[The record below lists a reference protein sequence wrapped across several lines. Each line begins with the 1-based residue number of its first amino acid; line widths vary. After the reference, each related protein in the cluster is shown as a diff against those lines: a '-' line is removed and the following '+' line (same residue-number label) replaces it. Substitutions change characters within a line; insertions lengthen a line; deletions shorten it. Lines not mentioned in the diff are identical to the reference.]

1 MWDVETVV
9 KGLRPLTLAL
19 VIGTVMAV
27 APALQPGAGAGAARA
42 QEALRV
48 SQPARVVIRNDRGGI
63 VSRRVAEIAQI
74 RAQGQSVEI
83 RGRVCYSS
91 CTMYLGL
98 PNTCVEPG
106 TSFGFHGPTHFGQQL
121 STRDF
126 DYWSRIIASHYPA
139 SLQRWYMDQ
148 GRNTRSSYYRISGAE
163 LIRMGLRECQ
173 QAGSAQGMPDS

>member
-1 MWDVETVV
+1 
-9 KGLRPLTLAL
+9 
-19 VIGTVMAV
+19 MAV
-27 APALQPGAGAGAARA
+27 VPVMQPGAGTVQA
-42 QEALRV
+42 QEVLRV

-83 RGRVCYSS
+83 RGRICYSS

-98 PNTCVEPG
+98 PNTCVEPD

-139 SLQRWYMDQ
+139 SLQGWYMEQ
-148 GRNTRSSYYRISGAE
+148 GRNTQSTYYRISGAE
-163 LIRMGLRECQ
+163 LIRLGLRQCQ
-173 QAGSAQGMPDS
+173 QAGSDQGRPQS